1 VLADQQPAWPGF
13 GPVDWNQGRVYPA
26 SPEWDPPM
34 KIKCLCCALTVLL
47 AGLSMSSPSH
57 AAESL
62 PDSLVKS
69 NKASEGKTEVATSGF
84 EKADK
89 AKPDSKDA
97 TELEISAGGLA
108 SAGNSRSIAAT
119 SAGKFRLRRGS
130 DQVGAG
136 IAANYAESQVT
147 KGEGL
152 QPTVENFQGKLRY
165 DRFLAG
171 PFTVFG
177 SVSARHDRFQGLELR
192 INLDPGFGYYFIDE
206 EEQQLWLEGGYD
218 FQHDVRTDDAIADSL
233 ANNYFLN
240 KTNDRHSGRGFVGY
254 TSVLNDSV
262 KVTTGLE
269 YLQGLGHATNYRFNW
284 DGAVTSAVGKSFSIA
299 TAVSVRYDH
308 NPIPGIENT
317 DIITSISL
325 VYHLL

>member
-1 VLADQQPAWPGF
+1 
-13 GPVDWNQGRVYPA
+13 
-26 SPEWDPPM
+26 M
-34 KIKCLCCALTVLL
+34 KINRYFCTISLIVTALSVS
-47 AGLSMSSPSH
+47 AHGRADEP
-57 AAESL
+57 L

-69 NKASEGKTEVATSGF
+69 SKATEGSTNVATSGF

-119 SAGKFRLRRGS
+119 SAGKFRLRRSS
-130 DQVGAG
+130 DQVGAA
-136 IAANYAESQVT
+136 IAANYAESQVN

-152 QPTVENFQGKLRY
+152 QTTVENFQGKVRY

-171 PFTVFG
+171 SFVVFG
-177 SVSARHDRFQGLELR
+177 SVSARHDRFQGLDLR

-206 EEQQLWLEGGYD
+206 EKQQLWLEAGYD
-218 FQHDVRTDDAIADSL
+218 FQHDIRSDDAIANAVGDGIRL
-233 ANNYFLN
+233 G
-240 KTNDRHSGRGFVGY
+240 KTNDRQSVRGFVGY
-254 TSVLNDSV
+254 SSELSESVTV
-262 KVTTGLE
+262 ATGLE
-269 YLQGLGHATNYRFNW
+269 YLQGFSPATNYRLNW
-284 DGAVTSAVGKSFSIA
+284 DGSVNSAVGKGFSIA

-308 NPIPGIENT
+308 NPIPNVEKT
-317 DIITSISL
+317 DILTSISL

>member
-1 VLADQQPAWPGF
+1 
-13 GPVDWNQGRVYPA
+13 
-26 SPEWDPPM
+26 M
-34 KIKCLCCALTVLL
+34 KINCHCCTLSVLL
-47 AGLSMSSPSH
+47 AGLLLSAPGH
-57 AAESL
+57 AAEPL

-69 NKASEGKTEVATSGF
+69 KKATEGSTDVATSGF
-84 EKADK
+84 EAAGK
-89 AKPDSKDA
+89 KPDSKDA

-119 SAGKFRLRRGS
+119 TAGKFRLRRGA

-136 IAANYAESQVT
+136 VAANYAESQVT

-152 QPTVENFQGKLRY
+152 QTTVENFQGKVRY

-171 PFTVFG
+171 SFVVFG
-177 SVSARHDRFQGLELR
+177 SVSARHDRFQGLDLR

-206 EEQQLWLEGGYD
+206 EKQQLWLEAGYD
-218 FQHDVRTDDAIADSL
+218 FQHDIRRDEAIQDALAD
-233 ANNYFLN
+233 NYFLG
-240 KTNDRHSGRGFVGY
+240 KTQDRHSARAFVGY
-254 TSVLNDSV
+254 SSELSDTV
-262 KVTTGLE
+262 KVATGLE
-269 YLQGLGHATNYRFNW
+269 YLQGFNPATNYRFNW
-284 DGAVTSAVGKSFSIA
+284 DGSVTSAVGKSFSIA

-308 NPIPGIENT
+308 NPIPDVENT

>member
-1 VLADQQPAWPGF
+1 
-13 GPVDWNQGRVYPA
+13 
-26 SPEWDPPM
+26 M
-34 KIKCLCCALTVLL
+34 KINCHCCTLSVLL
-47 AGLSMSSPSH
+47 AGLLLSAPGH
-57 AAESL
+57 AAEPL

-69 NKASEGKTEVATSGF
+69 KKATEGSTDVATSGF
-84 EKADK
+84 EAAGK
-89 AKPDSKDA
+89 KPDSKDA

-119 SAGKFRLRRGS
+119 TAGKFRLRRGA

-136 IAANYAESQVT
+136 VAANYAESQVT

-152 QPTVENFQGKLRY
+152 QTTVENFQGKVRY

-171 PFTVFG
+171 SFVVFG
-177 SVSARHDRFQGLELR
+177 SVSARHDRFQGLDLR

-206 EEQQLWLEGGYD
+206 EKQQLWLEAGYD
-218 FQHDVRTDDAIADSL
+218 FQHDIRRDEAIQDALAD
-233 ANNYFLN
+233 NYFLG
-240 KTNDRHSGRGFVGY
+240 KTQDRHSARGFVGY
-254 TSVLNDSV
+254 SSELSDTV
-262 KVTTGLE
+262 KVATGLE
-269 YLQGLGHATNYRFNW
+269 YLQGFNPATNYRFNW
-284 DGAVTSAVGKSFSIA
+284 DGSVTSAVGKSFSIA

-308 NPIPGIENT
+308 NPIPDVENT